1 MSAYLQHYILTVLV
15 NPSGSGRFFAL
26 HSNNVEF
33 AIGTSSFE
41 PNLNSSLVGLFL
53 LSDALLY
60 FSIILLIYVIGS
72 KYYNSEPSLL
82 PAKLLNLSVGSL
94 YASTITNLFALVK
107 GYNVLALC
115 SLSLFDGSYT
125 FGLFSQLSKL
135 IVLILMGCLYSLFN
149 ITSKLKVQSTELV
162 LLTQIAVA
170 LCCAAVSST
179 NFALLLLA
187 LEGFS
192 LILYIMTTMGR
203 NYGGITAAVK
213 YFTFGTLGS
222 VFLF

>member
-1 MSAYLQHYILTVLV
+1 LYTSTAANLL
-15 NPSGSGRFFAL
+15 AL
-26 HSNNVEF
+26 
-33 AIGTSSFE
+33 A
-41 PNLNSSLVGLFL
+41 
-53 LSDALLY
+53 
-60 FSIILLIYVIGS
+60 
-72 KYYNSEPSLL
+72 
-82 PAKLLNLSVGSL
+82 
-94 YASTITNLFALVK
+94 K
-107 GYNVLALC
+107 GYSVLALC

-125 FGLFSQLSKL
+125 FSLFSQLAKL
-135 IVLILMGCLYSLFN
+135 LVLILLGCLYSLFN
-149 ITSKLKVQSTELV
+149 TTSKLKIQGIELI
-162 LLTQIAVA
+162 LLTQVAVA
-170 LCCAAVSST
+170 LCCTAISST